1 MVNRKLIDRSN
12 PKLVD
17 RKKLFQVA
25 DLILHR
31 GILQRGGVNTTST
44 VQVRNTYEPLPQS

>member
-1 MVNRKLIDRSN
+1 MANRELIDRSN
-12 PKLVD
+12 LKLVD